1 MVELMS
7 NHVSSPVW
15 MGVLTLISLVIMVIG
30 VPAMYLMNDDAKSDR
45 IRYFVFAVTL
55 LFVGFIF
62 YGAIQQQG
70 NLKEK
75 NFTVVRYGDEL
86 YVTSETP
93 WLQSK
98 NLLFIA
104 KMMNTFI
111 SKIKNSMKSRRA
123 NINKGE
129 LYGRH

>member
-7 NHVSSPVW
+7 NYVSSPMW
-15 MGVLTLISLVIMVIG
+15 MGVVTIVALIILLIG

-62 YGAIQQQG
+62 YGAVQQQG
-70 NLKEK
+70 NLREK
-75 NFTVVRYGDEL
+75 NFTVVRYGDQL
-86 YVTSETP
+86 HVTSKTP

-98 NLLFIA
+98 GFTIHSENDEYIY
-104 KMMNTFI
+104 
-111 SKIKNSMKSRRA
+111 IKDK
-123 NINKGE
+123 E
-129 LYGRH
+129 LYEIKKSEYQ

>member
-45 IRYFVFAVTL
+45 IRYFVFTVTL

-62 YGAIQQQG
+62 YGAVQQQG

-75 NFTVVRYGDEL
+75 NFTVARYGDEL
-86 YVTSETP
+86 HVTSETP

-98 NLLFIA
+98 RFTIHSENDEYIY
-104 KMMNTFI
+104 
-111 SKIKNSMKSRRA
+111 IKDK
-123 NINKGE
+123 E
-129 LYGRH
+129 LYEIKKSEYQ

>member
-62 YGAIQQQG
+62 YGAVQQQG
-70 NLKEK
+70 NLREK
-75 NFTVVRYGDEL
+75 NFTVVRYGDQL
-86 YVTSETP
+86 HVTSKTP

-98 NLLFIA
+98 EFTIHSENDEYIY
-104 KMMNTFI
+104 
-111 SKIKNSMKSRRA
+111 IKDK
-123 NINKGE
+123 E
-129 LYGRH
+129 LYEIKKSEYQ

>member
-30 VPAMYLMNDDAKSDR
+30 VPAMYLMNDDAKSDM

-62 YGAIQQQG
+62 YGAVQQQG
-70 NLKEK
+70 NLREK
-75 NFTVVRYGDEL
+75 NFTVVRYGDQL
-86 YVTSETP
+86 HVTSKTP

-98 NLLFIA
+98 EFTIHSENDEYIY
-104 KMMNTFI
+104 
-111 SKIKNSMKSRRA
+111 IKDK
-123 NINKGE
+123 E
-129 LYGRH
+129 LYEIKKSEYQ

>member
-1 MVELMS
+1 
-7 NHVSSPVW
+7 
-15 MGVLTLISLVIMVIG
+15 
-30 VPAMYLMNDDAKSDR
+30 MYLMNDDVKSDR

-75 NFTVVRYGDEL
+75 NFTVARYGDEL
-86 YVTSETP
+86 HVTSETP

-98 NLLFIA
+98 KFTIHSENDEYIY
-104 KMMNTFI
+104 
-111 SKIKNSMKSRRA
+111 IKDK
-123 NINKGE
+123 E
-129 LYGRH
+129 LYEIKKSEYQ